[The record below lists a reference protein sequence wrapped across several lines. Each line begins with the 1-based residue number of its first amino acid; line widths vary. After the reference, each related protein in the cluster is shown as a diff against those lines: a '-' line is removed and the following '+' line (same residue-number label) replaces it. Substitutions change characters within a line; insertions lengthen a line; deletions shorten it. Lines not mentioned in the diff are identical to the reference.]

1 MGIVSLT
8 MRLLK
13 LVKISYNM
21 DQLLKHLPTTKNKL
35 EALPATDLVL
45 SRKKG
50 WEIINLKVKNRQLN
64 SKWFL
69 SFKQNINGA

>member
-21 DQLLKHLPTTKNKL
+21 DQLLKHLPATKNKL
-35 EALPATDLVL
+35 VVLPATDLVL

-50 WEIINLKVKNRQLN
+50 WEIINLKEKNRQLN